1 MSKPSS
7 RSPQRTW
14 DEGWRMTEAG
24 STGHTSRLAGATS
37 PYLRAH
43 AEQPV
48 DWYPWGPEAFA
59 EAKRRDVPVMVS
71 IGYSTCHW
79 CHVMAR
85 ESFSDPAIAAQINEH
100 FVAVKVDREELPAV
114 DEQYMNA
121 LQAMRG
127 HGGWPLTAFADA
139 DGVPFFLGT
148 YFPPQPHMGQPS
160 FSMVLQAV
168 ANTWQER
175 RAQVADI
182 TAKMRATL
190 EQLAAGPESAQTPAQ
205 AAQTGAPGQAC
216 PADSAAQTDQRH
228 LDRSFAD
235 AVSPDIL
242 GAQHWALMDEA
253 DATNGGF
260 GSAQKFPP
268 LMSLMALIKS
278 HHRGPERLAFIRR
291 TFLSMASRG
300 LRDHVAGG
308 IFRYCVDPHWSVPHF
323 EKMLY
328 DNALYLRATSAWFG
342 LEESLEPGSRWARL
356 ARREAYDTAEFLL
369 RDMRLDSGGF
379 ATALDADSLDAHGQ
393 PAEGVYYLE
402 DHEVELTG
410 SPYAPVLSEELGFV
424 LHAPG
429 IEQWAENVEAGQ
441 NSDDSQSEPWL
452 TETALTARERLLR
465 AREDRFAPLRDDK
478 LITAH
483 TAMTA
488 SAFAFASAVFVEPEW
503 LTAAEEAFAA
513 AAALRTDTGLAR
525 SAFQGE
531 PGPGTAG
538 LADWAQLAGAAA
550 ELGKTSV
557 AQELLTELSD
567 CFLMGTVRDYEHD
580 PLLTTVGMSAFDDT
594 EPSGVAAAAHAALC
608 LGLLD
613 ETAEGPPWLLTA
625 QRLVLAASDIM
636 YRAPRAAGWLQVTA
650 EGLLNAVRV
659 ESDDPHLL
667 SIGACH
673 PVTTVLSRQAP
684 GSAAGQPQTGT
695 ATVCRGYEC
704 SLPTADP
711 QQVRRLLDGTSS

>member
-1 MSKPSS
+1 
-7 RSPQRTW
+7 
-14 DEGWRMTEAG
+14 MTEAG
-24 STGHTSRLAGATS
+24 SAGHANRLAGATS

-43 AEQPV
+43 ADQPV
-48 DWYPWGPEAFA
+48 DWHPWGAEAFA

-85 ESFSDPAIAAQINEH
+85 ESFSDPAVAAQINEH

-148 YFPPQPHMGQPS
+148 YFPPQPRGGQPS
-160 FSMVLQAV
+160 FSMVLEAV
-168 ANTWQER
+168 SNTWQDR
-175 RAQVADI
+175 REQVADI

-190 EQLAAGPESAQTPAQ
+190 EQLAAGPESARATQVGAPAQ
-205 AAQTGAPGQAC
+205 PDPTSPTNPTAQ
-216 PADSAAQTDQRH
+216 PAQQSH
-228 LDRSFAD
+228 DRSFAD
-235 AVSPDIL
+235 AVSSDIL

-278 HHRGPERLAFIRR
+278 HHRGPERLKFIRR

-328 DNALYLRATSAWFG
+328 DNALYLRAAAAWFG

-369 RDMRLDSGGF
+369 RDVRLDSGGF
-379 ATALDADSLDAHGQ
+379 ATALDADSLDAHGR
-393 PAEGVYYLE
+393 PAEGAYYLE

-429 IEQWAENVEAGQ
+429 IEQWAEEAEAES
-441 NSDDSQSEPWL
+441 SDDSQPEPWL
-452 TETALTARERLLR
+452 TETALAARERLLR
-465 AREDRFAPLRDDK
+465 AREDRCAPLRDDK

-488 SAFAFASAVFVEPEW
+488 SAFAFASAVFEEPGW

-513 AAALRTDTGLAR
+513 ACALRTDAGLAR

-531 PGPGTAG
+531 PGPGAAG

-550 ELGKTSV
+550 ALGKTTI
-557 AQELLTELSD
+557 AQELLTELSER
-567 CFLMGTVRDYEHD
+567 FLTGTVRDYEHD
-580 PLLTTVGMSAFDDT
+580 PLLATGGMSAFDDT

-613 ETAEGPPWLLTA
+613 ETADGPQWLQTA

-636 YRAPRAAGWLQVTA
+636 YRAPRAAGWLQVTT

-667 SIGACH
+667 SIGARH

-684 GSAAGQPQTGT
+684 GSAAGQPKTGT
-695 ATVCRGYEC
+695 ASVCRGYEC

-711 QQVRRLLDGTSS
+711 EQVRRLLDDASS

>member
-1 MSKPSS
+1 
-7 RSPQRTW
+7 
-14 DEGWRMTEAG
+14 MTEAG

-43 AEQPV
+43 ADQPV
-48 DWYPWGPEAFA
+48 DWHPWGPEAFA

-148 YFPPQPHMGQPS
+148 YFPPEPRMGQPS
-160 FSMVLQAV
+160 FSMVLEAV
-168 ANTWQER
+168 ANTWKDR

-182 TAKMRATL
+182 TTKMRATL

-205 AAQTGAPGQAC
+205 AEQQ
-216 PADSAAQTDQRH
+216 H

-235 AVSPDIL
+235 AISPAIL
-242 GAQHWALMDEA
+242 DAQHWALMDEA

-278 HHRGPERLAFIRR
+278 HHRGPERLKFIRR

-328 DNALYLRATSAWFG
+328 DNALYLRAASAWFG

-379 ATALDADSLDAHGQ
+379 ATALDADSLDAHGK
-393 PAEGVYYLE
+393 PAEGAYYLE
-402 DHEVELTG
+402 NHEVELTG

-429 IEQWAENVEAGQ
+429 IEQWAEGADSGVGE
-441 NSDDSQSEPWL
+441 STDDSQQEPWL
-452 TETALTARERLLR
+452 TETALAARADLLR
-465 AREDRFAPLRDDK
+465 AREDRSAPLRDDK

-488 SAFAFASAVFVEPEW
+488 SAFAFASAVFVEPDW

-513 AAALRTDTGLAR
+513 AAALHTDSGLPR

-531 PGPGTAG
+531 PGPGAAG
-538 LADWAQLAGAAA
+538 LTDWAQLAGAAA
-550 ELGKTSV
+550 ALGKTSL
-557 AQELLTELSD
+557 AGELLTELSER
-567 CFLMGTVRDYEHD
+567 FLTGTVRDYEHD
-580 PLLTTVGMSAFDDT
+580 PLLTTGGMSAFDDT

-613 ETAEGPPWLLTA
+613 ESADGPQWLQTA

-659 ESDDPHLL
+659 ESDDLHLL
-667 SIGACH
+667 SIGARH

-684 GSAAGQPQTGT
+684 GSEAGQPQTGT

-711 QQVRRLLDGTSS
+711 QQVRRLLDGASS

>member
-1 MSKPSS
+1 MNDAESA
-7 RSPQRTW
+7 
-14 DEGWRMTEAG
+14 E
-24 STGHTSRLAGATS
+24 HVNRLAHATS

-43 AEQPV
+43 ADQPV
-48 DWYPWGPEAFA
+48 DWHPWGAEAFA
-59 EAKRRDVPVMVS
+59 EAKRRDAPLMVS

-85 ESFSDPAIAAQINEH
+85 ESFSDTGVAAQINKY

-148 YFPPQPHMGQPS
+148 YFPPEPRMGQPS

-168 ANTWQER
+168 ANTWRER

-182 TAKMRATL
+182 TAKMRSTL

-205 AAQTGAPGQAC
+205 AAQTGAPAQAGPSSQTS
-216 PADSAAQTDQRH
+216 PADPAAQSEQRP
-228 LDRSFAD
+228 LDRPFES
-235 AVSPDIL
+235 AVSSDIL
-242 GAQHWALMDEA
+242 NAQHWALMDEA
-253 DATNGGF
+253 DTTNGGF

-268 LMSLMALIKS
+268 LMSLMALIKG
-278 HHRGPERLAFIRR
+278 HHRGPERLGFIRR

-328 DNALYLRATSAWFG
+328 DNALYLRASAAWFG
-342 LEESLEPGSRWARL
+342 LEESLAPGSRWARL

-393 PAEGVYYLE
+393 PAEGAFYLE
-402 DHEVELTG
+402 NHEVELTG
-410 SPYAPVLSEELGFV
+410 SPYEPVLSQGLGLV

-429 IEQWAENVEAGQ
+429 IEQWAENDEAGQ
-441 NSDDSQSEPWL
+441 NSDDNQPEPWL
-452 TETALTARERLLR
+452 TQTALAARADLLR
-465 AREDRFAPLRDDK
+465 AREHRAVPLRDDK

-488 SAFAFASAVFVEPEW
+488 SAFAFASCVFDEPEW
-503 LTAAEEAFAA
+503 FTAAEQAFAA
-513 AAALRTDTGLAR
+513 AAALRTQTGLAR
-525 SAFQGE
+525 SAFHGE
-531 PGPGTAG
+531 PGPGAAG
-538 LADWAQLAGAAA
+538 LVDWAQLADCAVA
-550 ELGKTSV
+550 LGRVST
-557 AQELLTELSD
+557 ARELLTELSKR
-567 CFLMGTVRDYEHD
+567 FLDGTVRDYEHD
-580 PLLTTVGMSAFDDT
+580 PLLAAGGMSAFDDT

-613 ETAEGPPWLLTA
+613 ETADGTQWLQTA
-625 QRLVLAASDIM
+625 ERLVLAASDVM

-650 EGLLNAVRV
+650 EGLLNPVRV
-659 ESDDPHLL
+659 ESANPRLL

-684 GSAAGQPQTGT
+684 GSAVGQPQAEA
-695 ATVCRGYEC
+695 ATVCLGHEC

-711 QQVRRLLDGTSS
+711 GQVRRLLDGASS

>member
-1 MSKPSS
+1 
-7 RSPQRTW
+7 
-14 DEGWRMTEAG
+14 MTEAG
-24 STGHTSRLAGATS
+24 SAGHTSRLAGATS

-43 AEQPV
+43 ADQPV
-48 DWYPWGPEAFA
+48 DWYPWGSESFA

-148 YFPPQPHMGQPS
+148 YFPPQPRMGQPS
-160 FSMVLQAV
+160 FSMVLEAV

-175 RAQVADI
+175 REQVTDI

-190 EQLAAGPESAQTPAQ
+190 EELAAGPESAQTTAQ
-205 AAQTGAPGQAC
+205 AAQP
-216 PADSAAQTDQRH
+216 SH
-228 LDRSFAD
+228 DRSFAD
-235 AVSPDIL
+235 AISPDIL

-278 HHRGPERLAFIRR
+278 HHRGPERLKFIRR

-328 DNALYLRATSAWFG
+328 DNALYLRAAAAWFG

-393 PAEGVYYLE
+393 PAEGAYYLE

-410 SPYAPVLSEELGFV
+410 SPYAPVLSEDLGFV

-429 IEQWAENVEAGQ
+429 IEQWAEEAETE
-441 NSDDSQSEPWL
+441 STDDSQPEPWL
-452 TETALTARERLLR
+452 TEAALAARERLLR
-465 AREDRFAPLRDDK
+465 AREHRSAPLRDDK

-488 SAFAFASAVFVEPEW
+488 SAFAFASAVFEKPEW
-503 LTAAEEAFAA
+503 LSAAEETFAA
-513 AAALRTDTGLAR
+513 AYALRTDAGLAR

-531 PGPGTAG
+531 PGPGAAG

-550 ELGKTSV
+550 ALGKTSI
-557 AQELLTELSD
+557 ARELLTELSER
-567 CFLMGTVRDYEHD
+567 FLTGTVRDYEHD
-580 PLLTTVGMSAFDDT
+580 PLLTTSGMSAFDDT

-613 ETAEGPPWLLTA
+613 ETADGPQWLQTA

-667 SIGACH
+667 SIGARH
-673 PVTTVLSRQAP
+673 PATTVLSRQVP
-684 GSAAGQPQTGT
+684 GSEVGQPQTGT

-711 QQVRRLLDGTSS
+711 EQVRRLLDGTSS

>member
-14 DEGWRMTEAG
+14 DEDWRMTEDRN
-24 STGHTSRLAGATS
+24 TGHTSRLAGATS

-43 AEQPV
+43 ADQPV
-48 DWYPWGPEAFA
+48 DWHPWGPEAFA

-148 YFPPQPHMGQPS
+148 YFPPEPRMGQPS

-168 ANTWQER
+168 ANTWHER
-175 RAQVADI
+175 REQVADI
-182 TAKMRATL
+182 TTKMRATL
-190 EQLAAGPESAQTPAQ
+190 EQLAAGPESAQTQAQ
-205 AAQTGAPGQAC
+205 AGHTEQP
-216 PADSAAQTDQRH
+216 PA
-228 LDRSFAD
+228 DRSFAD

-242 GAQHWALMDEA
+242 DSQHWALMDEA

-278 HHRGPERLAFIRR
+278 HHRGPERLKFIRR

-328 DNALYLRATSAWFG
+328 DNALYLRAASAWFG

-356 ARREAYDTAEFLL
+356 AHREAYDTAEFLL

-379 ATALDADSLDAHGQ
+379 ATALDADSLDAHGK
-393 PAEGVYYLE
+393 PAEGAYYLE

-429 IEQWAENVEAGQ
+429 IEQWAEGADSGVGENTDDGQ
-441 NSDDSQSEPWL
+441 PEPWL
-452 TETALTARERLLR
+452 TETALTARADLLR
-465 AREDRFAPLRDDK
+465 AREDRSAPLRDDK

-525 SAFQGE
+525 SAFHGE
-531 PGPGTAG
+531 PGPGAAG
-538 LADWAQLAGAAA
+538 LTDWAQLAGAAA
-550 ELGKTSV
+550 ALGKTSI
-557 AQELLTELSD
+557 ARELLTELSER
-567 CFLMGTVRDYEHD
+567 FLTGAVRDYEHD
-580 PLLTTVGMSAFDDT
+580 PLLTAGGMSAFDDT

-613 ETAEGPPWLLTA
+613 ETADGPQWLQTA

-659 ESDDPHLL
+659 ESDDPQLL
-667 SIGACH
+667 SIGARH
-673 PVTTVLSRQAP
+673 PVTTVLSRQVP
-684 GSAAGQPQTGT
+684 GSEVGQPQTGT

>member
-1 MSKPSS
+1 
-7 RSPQRTW
+7 
-14 DEGWRMTEAG
+14 MTEAG
-24 STGHTSRLAGATS
+24 SAGHTSRLAGATS

-43 AEQPV
+43 ADQPV
-48 DWYPWGPEAFA
+48 DWHPWGPEAFA
-59 EAKRRDVPVMVS
+59 EAKRRDVPVLVS

-127 HGGWPLTAFADA
+127 HGGWPLTAFANA

-148 YFPPQPHMGQPS
+148 YFPPELRMGQPS
-160 FSMVLQAV
+160 FSMVLEAV
-168 ANTWQER
+168 ANTWKDR

-182 TAKMRATL
+182 TTKMRATL

-205 AAQTGAPGQAC
+205 AGQTGTPGQAGAAER
-216 PADSAAQTDQRH
+216 PAT
-228 LDRSFAD
+228 DRSFAD

-242 GAQHWALMDEA
+242 DAQHWALMDEA

-268 LMSLMALIKS
+268 FMSLMALIKS
-278 HHRGPERLAFIRR
+278 HHRGPERLNFIRR

-308 IFRYCVDPHWSVPHF
+308 VFRYCVDPHWSVPHF

-328 DNALYLRATSAWFG
+328 DNALYLRAAAAWFG
-342 LEESLEPGSRWARL
+342 LEDSLEPGSRWARL

-369 RDMRLDSGGF
+369 RDMRLASGGF
-379 ATALDADSLDAHGQ
+379 ATALDADSLDAHGR
-393 PAEGVYYLE
+393 PAEGAYYLE

-410 SPYAPVLSEELGFV
+410 SPYAPVLSEKLGFV

-429 IEQWAENVEAGQ
+429 IEQWAEEAEAE
-441 NSDDSQSEPWL
+441 SIDDSQPEPWL
-452 TETALTARERLLR
+452 TETALAARERLLR
-465 AREDRFAPLRDDK
+465 AREDRSAPLRDDK

-488 SAFAFASAVFVEPEW
+488 SAFAFASAVFEKPEW
-503 LTAAEEAFAA
+503 LSAAEEAFAA
-513 AAALRTDTGLAR
+513 ASALRTDTGLAR
-525 SAFQGE
+525 SAFQDE
-531 PGPGTAG
+531 PGPGAG
-538 LADWAQLAGAAA
+538 GLSDWAQLAGAAA
-550 ELGKTSV
+550 ALGKTSI
-557 AQELLTELSD
+557 ARELLTELSER
-567 CFLMGTVRDYEHD
+567 FLTGTVRDYEHD
-580 PLLTTVGMSAFDDT
+580 PLLTTGGMSAFDDT
-594 EPSGVAAAAHAALC
+594 EPSGAAAAAHAALC

-613 ETAEGPPWLLTA
+613 ETADGPQWLQTA

-667 SIGACH
+667 SIGARH

-684 GSAAGQPQTGT
+684 GSEVGQPQAGA

-711 QQVRRLLDGTSS
+711 EQVRRLLDGASS

>member
-1 MSKPSS
+1 
-7 RSPQRTW
+7 
-14 DEGWRMTEAG
+14 MTEAG
-24 STGHTSRLAGATS
+24 SAGHTSRLAGATS

-43 AEQPV
+43 ADQPV
-48 DWYPWGPEAFA
+48 DWHPWGAEAFA

-148 YFPPQPHMGQPS
+148 YFPPEPRMGQPS
-160 FSMVLQAV
+160 FSMVLEAV
-168 ANTWQER
+168 ANTWKDR

-182 TAKMRATL
+182 TTKMRATL

-205 AAQTGAPGQAC
+205 AEQQ
-216 PADSAAQTDQRH
+216 H

-235 AVSPDIL
+235 AISPDVL
-242 GAQHWALMDEA
+242 DAQHWALMDEA

-268 LMSLMALIKS
+268 LMSLMALIKT
-278 HHRGPERLAFIRR
+278 HHRGPERLKFIRR

-328 DNALYLRATSAWFG
+328 DNALYLRTASAWFG
-342 LEESLEPGSRWARL
+342 LEESLESGSRWARL

-379 ATALDADSLDAHGQ
+379 ATALDADSLDAHGK
-393 PAEGVYYLE
+393 PAEGAYYLE
-402 DHEVELTG
+402 NHEVDLTG

-424 LHAPG
+424 FHAPG
-429 IEQWAENVEAGQ
+429 IEQWAEGADSGVGETT
-441 NSDDSQSEPWL
+441 DDSQPEPWL
-452 TETALTARERLLR
+452 TETALAARANLLR
-465 AREDRFAPLRDDK
+465 AREDRSAPLRDDK

-488 SAFAFASAVFVEPEW
+488 SAFAFASAVFAEPDW
-503 LTAAEEAFAA
+503 LAAAEEAYAA

-531 PGPGTAG
+531 PGPGAAG
-538 LADWAQLAGAAA
+538 LTDWAQLAGAAA
-550 ELGKTSV
+550 ALGKTSI
-557 AQELLTELSD
+557 ARELLTELSER
-567 CFLMGTVRDYEHD
+567 FLTGTVRDYEHD
-580 PLLTTVGMSAFDDT
+580 PLLTTGGMSAFDDT
-594 EPSGVAAAAHAALC
+594 EPSGVAAAAHASLC

-613 ETAEGPPWLLTA
+613 ETADGPQWLLTA

-667 SIGACH
+667 SIGASH

-684 GSAAGQPQTGT
+684 GSEVGQPQTGT

-711 QQVRRLLDGTSS
+711 QQVRQLLDGTSS

>member
-1 MSKPSS
+1 MNDAESA
-7 RSPQRTW
+7 
-14 DEGWRMTEAG
+14 E
-24 STGHTSRLAGATS
+24 HVNRLAHATS

-43 AEQPV
+43 ADQPV
-48 DWYPWGPEAFA
+48 DWHPWGAEAFA
-59 EAKRRDVPVMVS
+59 EAKRRDAPLMVS

-85 ESFSDPAIAAQINEH
+85 ESFSDTDVAAQINKD

-148 YFPPQPHMGQPS
+148 YFPPQPRMGQPS

-175 RAQVADI
+175 RAQVTDI
-182 TAKMRATL
+182 TAKMRSTL
-190 EQLAAGPESAQTPAQ
+190 EQLAAGPADPAAQSEQRPLDRPFESA
-205 AAQTGAPGQAC
+205 
-216 PADSAAQTDQRH
+216 
-228 LDRSFAD
+228 
-235 AVSPDIL
+235 VSSDIL
-242 GAQHWALMDEA
+242 NAQHWALMDEA
-253 DATNGGF
+253 DTTNGGF

-268 LMSLMALIKS
+268 LMSLMALIKG
-278 HHRGPERLAFIRR
+278 HHRGPERLGFIRR

-328 DNALYLRATSAWFG
+328 DNALYLRASAAWFG
-342 LEESLEPGSRWARL
+342 LEESLAPGSRWARL

-393 PAEGVYYLE
+393 PAEGAFYLK

-410 SPYAPVLSEELGFV
+410 SPYEPVLSQGLGYV

-429 IEQWAENVEAGQ
+429 IEQWAENDETDQ
-441 NSDDSQSEPWL
+441 NRDRSQVEPWL
-452 TETALTARERLLR
+452 TQTALAVRADLLR
-465 AREDRFAPLRDDK
+465 AREKRTAPLRDDK

-488 SAFAFASAVFVEPEW
+488 SAFAFASCVFDEPEW
-503 LTAAEEAFAA
+503 STAAEETFAA
-513 AAALRTDTGLAR
+513 AAALRTQTGLAR
-525 SAFQGE
+525 SAFHGE
-531 PGPGTAG
+531 PGPGAAG
-538 LADWAQLAGAAA
+538 LVDWAQLAGAAA
-550 ELGKTSV
+550 ALGRVST
-557 AQELLTELSD
+557 ARELLTELSKR
-567 CFLMGTVRDYEHD
+567 FLDGTVRDYEHD
-580 PLLTTVGMSAFDDT
+580 PLLAAGGMSAFDDT

-613 ETAEGPPWLLTA
+613 ETADGTQWLQTA
-625 QRLVLAASDIM
+625 ERLVLAASDVM

-650 EGLLNAVRV
+650 EGLLNPVRV
-659 ESDDPHLL
+659 ESANPRLL

-684 GSAAGQPQTGT
+684 GSAVGQPQAEA
-695 ATVCRGYEC
+695 ATVCLGHEC

-711 QQVRRLLDGTSS
+711 QQVRRLLDGASS